1 MLMMLEQDLKDAFGE
16 PPRQAIL
23 LFALTELRLLSGL
36 FGVESIIRKDPD
48 VILTVRDAARAQ
60 AALAGAPGSLR
71 VIDAQ
76 TVYLRMPASFM
87 EAETLLMVLKNL
99 MRQAYDREQRGEP
112 APQPGKAPT
121 APQQKPQPQQQPRVQ
136 MPPKAPSGANKAKM
150 QQSANAPAHKQKPVT
165 ADHPE
170 LRKLHSL
177 REAGILT
184 EQEFLAAR
192 ERLLAKI

>member
-1 MLMMLEQDLKDAFGE
+1 
-16 PPRQAIL
+16 
-23 LFALTELRLLSGL
+23 
-36 FGVESIIRKDPD
+36 
-48 VILTVRDAARAQ
+48 
-60 AALAGAPGSLR
+60 
-71 VIDAQ
+71 
-76 TVYLRMPASFM
+76 M

-112 APQPGKAPT
+112 APQPGKAP
-121 APQQKPQPQQQPRVQ
+121 APQKSQAQPNVQ

-150 QQSANAPAHKQKPVT
+150 QQSANAPAHKQKPLT